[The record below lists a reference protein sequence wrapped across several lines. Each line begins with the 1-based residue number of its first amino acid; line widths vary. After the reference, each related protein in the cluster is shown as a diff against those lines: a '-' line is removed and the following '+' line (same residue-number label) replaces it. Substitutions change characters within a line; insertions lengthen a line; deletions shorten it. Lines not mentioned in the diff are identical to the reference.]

1 VAKKSRTPAPPR
13 AVQAPKRRSEPR
25 KPGRTRIWIAAA
37 LGALVLAGVAGG
49 AYFAFGGDD
58 EGGGAAGSDACT
70 VQTLKAQ
77 GQGHVDK
84 LPKDFKPNSYP
95 RVTGPH
101 SPQTVI
107 YGEYDQSIDQLQVVH
122 NLEHGAVVVQW
133 GPGVSE
139 ETVNAIRAWYRTDA
153 RGKVIAPLP
162 ENDQSEKLRGKITLA
177 AWVAE
182 LEDEDD
188 PTSEI
193 TKQEGMLATCSR
205 FDEDFFNSFVEDYG
219 ARGPERFTL
228 EDMAPGSG

>member
-25 KPGRTRIWIAAA
+25 KPGRSRIWIAAA
-37 LGALVLAGVAGG
+37 IGALLLAGAAVA
-49 AYFAFGGDD
+49 AVLAFGGDD
-58 EGGGAAGSDACT
+58 EGAAAEGGACK
-70 VQTLKAQ
+70 VQTVKSQ

-84 LPKDFKPNSYP
+84 LPADFEPASYP

-101 SPQTVI
+101 SPQTII
-107 YGEYDQSIDQLQVVH
+107 YGEYNEPVNQLQLVH

-139 ETVNAIRAWYRTDA
+139 ETVNSIRAWYRTDA
-153 RGKVIAPLP
+153 RGKIIAPLP
-162 ENDQSEKLRGKITLA
+162 ENEDSAKLRGKITLA

-188 PTSEI
+188 PNSEI
-193 TKQEGMLATCSR
+193 TKQEGKLAVCSE
-205 FDEDFFNSFVEDYG
+205 FDEEAFDGFVEDYG

-228 EDMAPGSG
+228 EDMAPGAG